1 MVCRYREKKLND
13 SVTTTL
19 GVREL
24 RVEREDL
31 IERRRVLYS
40 SGEHSEQSTS
50 LTQQVDSEVSLNTDN
65 RELVTSV
72 KTTLSTSLE

>member
-1 MVCRYREKKLND
+1 
-13 SVTTTL
+13 
-19 GVREL
+19 
-24 RVEREDL
+24 
-31 IERRRVLYS
+31 LYS